1 MRYLIGTQRAS
12 RSQPLHF
19 RHHIGEH
26 AVQSQFRALEDQ
38 EEVWIFSAPTP
49 GQRWRAFLPHLLCI
63 GNGGVL
69 SATSAHTAIVKR
81 WSSAGSKA
89 PAHRW
94 VPVGRSK
101 AGLPLDSGAGTS
113 TCQGDHLN
121 LTTS

>member
-12 RSQPLHF
+12 WSQPLHS

-26 AVQSQFRALEDQ
+26 GVRSQFRALEDQ
-38 EEVWIFSAPTP
+38 EEVWIFNAPTP
-49 GQRWRAFLPHLLCI
+49 GQRWRAFLPRLLCI
-63 GNGGVL
+63 GNSGFL
-69 SATSAHTAIVKR
+69 SATSAYTAIAKR

-101 AGLPLDSGAGTS
+101 TGLPLDSGAGTL
-113 TCQGDHLN
+113 TCRRDHLN